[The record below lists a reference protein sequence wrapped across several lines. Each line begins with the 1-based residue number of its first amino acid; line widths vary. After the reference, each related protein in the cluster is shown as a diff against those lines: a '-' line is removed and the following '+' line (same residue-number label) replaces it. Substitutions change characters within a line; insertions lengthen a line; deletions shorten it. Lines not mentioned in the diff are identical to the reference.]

1 MDKVV
6 VFSMGYGMSAASDGR
21 WFPWVFNF
29 PTNYWSQA
37 SAVIRY
43 IGAQE
48 GGLEKL
54 KGKKIAHIFHNSP
67 YGKEANPTLEE
78 LAQKYQFELTLLAV
92 DHPGQEQK
100 STWLQVR
107 RLNPDWIFM
116 SGWGVMNQVAVKEAA
131 SIGFKMDHF
140 IGNWWSANDSD
151 VVPAGDGAKGYK
163 GATFHA
169 PGTNFKVHA
178 DIVKNVYD
186 KGKGAGKKEE
196 MGAPLYNR
204 GIVNAMLSAEAIRTA
219 LAKYGNKAAPTSE
232 QVRWG
237 FENLNLTDKR
247 LDELGMKG
255 FTHPIKVTC
264 EDHEGN
270 GPVLIQQWD
279 GKKWEIVSDW
289 VVPMRDVVRP
299 EDRGGGGRRR
309 QEARLHPARLLEG
322 EVGRVVSGDD
332 TSRPLLAV
340 SNIEVI
346 YDHVIL
352 VLKGVS
358 LQVPEGGIVALL
370 GANGAGKTT
379 TLKAISGLLRT
390 ERGEVTKGAHRASTA
405 GASSTATPRSRA
417 AGRGAGDGGPPR
429 LRAPDG
435 GGEPPHR
442 RVHPAQ
448 RRGPE
453 AGPRSGVY
461 ILSPT
466 HSAADHQGRVYL
478 GRRAADAG
486 HRAGP
491 HGPPR
496 LHAAGRAIDG
506 PGPHAGGRDLRDR
519 RADST
524 GTRRWRCCSPSR
536 TPPSPSS
543 TRSTA
548 M

>member
-1 MDKVV
+1 MRPRAALIALLTLALLAGPLALAAHAQSKDAFIPLLVYRTGPYAPSGIPIANGFVDYFTLLNERDGGINGVKVVFEECETQYDTKQGVECYERLKGKSALLVNPYSTGITYQLIPKAPVDKVV
-6 VFSMGYGMSAASDGR
+6 MFSMGYGMSAASDGR

-43 IGAQE
+43 IGTQE

-67 YGKEANPTLEE
+67 YGKEANPTLED
-78 LAQKYQFELTLLAV
+78 LAKKYQFELTLLAV

-131 SIGFKMDHF
+131 AIGFKMDRF
-140 IGNWWSANDSD
+140 IGNWWSASD
-151 VVPAGDGAKGYK
+151 ADVIPAGDGAKGYK

-178 DIVKNVYD
+178 EIVKNVYD

-196 MGAPLYNR
+196 MGTPLYNR
-204 GIVNAMLSAEAIRTA
+204 GIVNAMLSAEALRTA
-219 LAKYGNKAAPTSE
+219 LAKYGNKATPTSE

-299 EDRGGGGRRR
+299 KI
-309 QEARLHPARLLEG
+309 EAAAVEEG
-322 EVGRVVSGDD
+322 
-332 TSRPLLAV
+332 
-340 SNIEVI
+340 
-346 YDHVIL
+346 
-352 VLKGVS
+352 KK
-358 LQVPEGGIVALL
+358 L
-370 GANGAGKTT
+370 GY
-379 TLKAISGLLRT
+379 
-390 ERGEVTKGAHRASTA
+390 
-405 GASSTATPRSRA
+405 TPR
-417 AGRGAGDGGPPR
+417 D
-429 LRAPDG
+429 
-435 GGEPPHR
+435 
-442 RVHPAQ
+442 
-448 RRGPE
+448 
-453 AGPRSGVY
+453 
-461 ILSPT
+461 
-466 HSAADHQGRVYL
+466 
-478 GRRAADAG
+478 
-486 HRAGP
+486 
-491 HGPPR
+491 
-496 LHAAGRAIDG
+496 
-506 PGPHAGGRDLRDR
+506 
-519 RADST
+519 
-524 GTRRWRCCSPSR
+524 CSKEK
-536 TPPSPSS
+536 
-543 TRSTA
+543 
-548 M
+548 

>member
-1 MDKVV
+1 MRPRAALIALLTLTLVAGPLALAAARAQSKEAFVPLLVYRTGPYAPSGIPIANGMVDYFNMLNERDGGVNGVKIVFEECETQYDTKQGVECYERLKGKNALLVNPYSTGITYQLIPKAPVDKVV

-43 IGAQE
+43 IGTQE

-67 YGKEANPTLEE
+67 YGKEANPTLED
-78 LAQKYQFELTLLAV
+78 LAKKYQFELTLLAV

-151 VVPAGDGAKGYK
+151 VVPAGEGAKGYK
-163 GATFHA
+163 GATLNA

-178 DIVKNVYD
+178 DIVKHVYD
-186 KGKGAGKKEE
+186 KGKGAAKKEE
-196 MGAPLYNR
+196 MGTAFYNR
-204 GIVNAMLSAEAIRTA
+204 GVVNAMLSVEGIRTA
-219 LAKYGNKAAPTSE
+219 MAKYGTKTAPTGE

-279 GKKWEIVSDW
+279 GKKWDIVSDW
-289 VVPMRDVVRP
+289 IVPMRDIVRP
-299 EDRGGGGRRR
+299 KI
-309 QEARLHPARLLEG
+309 EAAAVEEG
-322 EVGRVVSGDD
+322 
-332 TSRPLLAV
+332 
-340 SNIEVI
+340 
-346 YDHVIL
+346 
-352 VLKGVS
+352 KK
-358 LQVPEGGIVALL
+358 L
-370 GANGAGKTT
+370 GYTM
-379 TLKAISGLLRT
+379 
-390 ERGEVTKGAHRASTA
+390 
-405 GASSTATPRSRA
+405 
-417 AGRGAGDGGPPR
+417 
-429 LRAPDG
+429 
-435 GGEPPHR
+435 
-442 RVHPAQ
+442 
-448 RRGPE
+448 
-453 AGPRSGVY
+453 
-461 ILSPT
+461 
-466 HSAADHQGRVYL
+466 
-478 GRRAADAG
+478 
-486 HRAGP
+486 
-491 HGPPR
+491 
-496 LHAAGRAIDG
+496 
-506 PGPHAGGRDLRDR
+506 RD
-519 RADST
+519 
-524 GTRRWRCCSPSR
+524 CSKEK
-536 TPPSPSS
+536 
-543 TRSTA
+543 
-548 M
+548 